1 MLRRKINP
9 GITVWWIDPT
19 YGVLECI
26 VVAISRGYIQVN
38 TARYKSNNIP
48 LRPKDLFETE
58 EEALLAALA
67 GLDTDIVIETNSIK
81 QHNENI
87 VELIAKKEGLMKA
100 YQARHKL

>member
-9 GITVWWIDPT
+9 GITVWWVDKT

-26 VVAISRGYIQVN
+26 VIAISRGYIEVN
-38 TARYKSNNIP
+38 TARYKSNIP

-58 EEALLAALA
+58 EEALLAALFR
-67 GLDTDIVIETNSIK
+67 LDTDIVLETNSIK

-87 VELIAKKEGLMKA
+87 VELTAKKEGLMKA
-100 YQARHKL
+100 YQARHQL

>member
-9 GITVWWIDPT
+9 GITVWWIDKT

-26 VVAISRGYIQVN
+26 VIAISRGYIQVN
-38 TARYKSNNIP
+38 TARYKSNIP

-58 EEALLAALA
+58 EEALLAVLDE
-67 GLDTDIVIETNSIK
+67 LDTDIVLETNSIK

-87 VELIAKKEGLMKA
+87 VELVAKKEGLMKA
-100 YQARHKL
+100 YQARHK